1 MNKTYL
7 MNNNNINGEEVMTK
21 KDFEVV
27 AKIVAT
33 LSFSMK
39 DACYIVGDSQA
50 YDALLIEELHDSV
63 DNLLK
68 QQNKN
73 YDSGEFW
80 DYVYNYRQRI
90 IDTINNA

>member
-1 MNKTYL
+1 
-7 MNNNNINGEEVMTK
+7 MTK

-33 LSFSMK
+33 LSFSIK
-39 DACYIVGDSQA
+39 DSCYTVGNGEA
-50 YDALLIEELHDSV
+50 YDASLLEELQDSV

-73 YDSGEFW
+73 YDSDKFW
-80 DYVYNYRQRI
+80 NYVYNYRQRI
-90 IDTINNA
+90 IEVINNL

>member
-1 MNKTYL
+1 
-7 MNNNNINGEEVMTK
+7 MTK

-33 LSFSMK
+33 LSFSIK
-39 DACYIVGDSQA
+39 DSCYSVGDSA
-50 YDALLIEELHDSV
+50 TYDASLLEELQHSIDS
-63 DNLLK
+63 LLK

-73 YDSGEFW
+73 YDASKFW

-90 IDTINNA
+90 IDVINNA

>member
-1 MNKTYL
+1 
-7 MNNNNINGEEVMTK
+7 MNNNNINGEKVMTK

-27 AKIVAT
+27 AKIVAI

-39 DACYIVGDSQA
+39 DACYIIGDSQA

-63 DNLLK
+63 DSRLR

-73 YDSGEFW
+73 YDASKFW
-80 DYVYNYRQRI
+80 DYVYSYRQRI
-90 IDTINNA
+90 IEVMNNA

>member
-1 MNKTYL
+1 
-7 MNNNNINGEEVMTK
+7 MTK

-33 LSFSMK
+33 LSFSI
-39 DACYIVGDSQA
+39 DNNCYSVGDSKA
-50 YDALLIEELHDSV
+50 YYASLLKELQYSV
-63 DNLLK
+63 DSLLE

-73 YDSGEFW
+73 YDANKFW
-80 DYVYNYRQRI
+80 DYVYIYRQRI

>member
-1 MNKTYL
+1 
-7 MNNNNINGEEVMTK
+7 MTK

-27 AKIVAT
+27 AKIVAI
-33 LSFSMK
+33 LSFSMR
-39 DACYIVGDSQA
+39 DACYIVGDSQS

-63 DNLLK
+63 NNRLK

-73 YDSGEFW
+73 YDSSKFW

-90 IDTINNA
+90 IEVMNNA

>member
-1 MNKTYL
+1 MA
-7 MNNNNINGEEVMTK
+7 K

-33 LSFSMK
+33 LSFSIK

-50 YDALLIEELHDSV
+50 YDALLIEELHESV

-73 YDSGEFW
+73 YDESKFW

-90 IDTINNA
+90 IEVINNI

>member
-1 MNKTYL
+1 
-7 MNNNNINGEEVMTK
+7 MTK

-33 LSFSMK
+33 LSFSIK

-50 YDALLIEELHDSV
+50 YDALLIEELHESV

-68 QQNKN
+68 YQNKN
-73 YDSGEFW
+73 YDSGKFW

-90 IDTINNA
+90 IDTINNI

>member
-1 MNKTYL
+1 MA
-7 MNNNNINGEEVMTK
+7 K

-50 YDALLIEELHDSV
+50 YDALLIEELHESV

-73 YDSGEFW
+73 YDESKFW

-90 IDTINNA
+90 IEVINNI

>member
-1 MNKTYL
+1 
-7 MNNNNINGEEVMTK
+7 MTK

-73 YDSGEFW
+73 YDSSKFW

-90 IDTINNA
+90 IDVINNI

>member
-1 MNKTYL
+1 
-7 MNNNNINGEEVMTK
+7 MTR

-39 DACYIVGDSQA
+39 DACYSVGDSTT
-50 YDALLIEELHDSV
+50 YDASLLEELQHSV
-63 DNLLK
+63 DSLLK

-73 YDSGEFW
+73 YSPDKFW
-80 DYVYNYRQRI
+80 NAVYKERQEV
-90 IDTINNA
+90 IDIINNA

>member
-1 MNKTYL
+1 MEKGY
-7 MNNNNINGEEVMTK
+7 MTK

-27 AKIVAT
+27 AKIVAI

-39 DACYIVGDSQA
+39 DACYSVGDSEA
-50 YDALLIEELHDSV
+50 YDALLLKELQHSV
-63 DNLLK
+63 DNRLK

-73 YDSGEFW
+73 YDEGKFW

-90 IDTINNA
+90 IDVMNNA

>member
-1 MNKTYL
+1 MEKSY
-7 MNNNNINGEEVMTK
+7 MTK

-33 LSFSMK
+33 LSFSIK
-39 DACYIVGDSQA
+39 DSCYSVGDGEA
-50 YDALLIEELHDSV
+50 YDALLLKELQDSV
-63 DNLLK
+63 DSLLK

-73 YDSGEFW
+73 YDASKFW

-90 IDTINNA
+90 IDVINNA

>member
-1 MNKTYL
+1 
-7 MNNNNINGEEVMTK
+7 MTK

-33 LSFSMK
+33 LSFSIK

-50 YDALLIEELHDSV
+50 YDALLIEELHESV

-73 YDSGEFW
+73 YDESKFW

-90 IDTINNA
+90 IEVINNI

>member
-1 MNKTYL
+1 
-7 MNNNNINGEEVMTK
+7 MTK

-33 LSFSMK
+33 LSFSMR
-39 DACYIVGDSQA
+39 DACYTIGDSQA
-50 YDALLIEELHDSV
+50 YDALLIEELHNSV

-73 YDSGEFW
+73 YDASKFW

-90 IDTINNA
+90 IDVINNA

>member
-1 MNKTYL
+1 
-7 MNNNNINGEEVMTK
+7 MTK

-33 LSFSMK
+33 LSFSMR
-39 DACYIVGDSQA
+39 DACYTIGDSQA

-73 YDSGEFW
+73 YDASKFW

-90 IDTINNA
+90 IDVINNA

>member
-1 MNKTYL
+1 
-7 MNNNNINGEEVMTK
+7 MTK

-33 LSFSMK
+33 LSFSIK
-39 DACYIVGDSQA
+39 DSCYTVGNGEA
-50 YDALLIEELHDSV
+50 YDASLLEELQHSV
-63 DNLLK
+63 DSLLE

-73 YDSGEFW
+73 YDSDKFW

-90 IDTINNA
+90 IDVINNI

>member
-1 MNKTYL
+1 
-7 MNNNNINGEEVMTK
+7 MTK

-33 LSFSMK
+33 LSFSIK
-39 DACYIVGDSQA
+39 DSCYTVGNGEA
-50 YDALLIEELHDSV
+50 YDASLLEELQDSV

-68 QQNKN
+68 YQNKN
-73 YDSGEFW
+73 YDSDKFW

-90 IDTINNA
+90 IDVINNI

>member
-1 MNKTYL
+1 
-7 MNNNNINGEEVMTK
+7 MTK

-33 LSFSMK
+33 LSFSIK
-39 DACYIVGDSQA
+39 DSCYIVGNGEA
-50 YDALLIEELHDSV
+50 YDALLLEELQDSV

-73 YDSGEFW
+73 YDSNEFW
-80 DYVYNYRQRI
+80 SYVYNHRQRI
-90 IDTINNA
+90 IEVINNI

>member
-1 MNKTYL
+1 MDKSL
-7 MNNNNINGEEVMTK
+7 MIK
-21 KDFEVV
+21 KDVEVV

-33 LSFSMK
+33 LSFSIK
-39 DACYIVGDSQA
+39 DSCYTVGNGES
-50 YDALLIEELHDSV
+50 YDASLLEELQDSV

-73 YDSGEFW
+73 YDSDKFW

-90 IDTINNA
+90 IEVINNI

>member
-1 MNKTYL
+1 
-7 MNNNNINGEEVMTK
+7 MTK

-33 LSFSMK
+33 LSFSIK
-39 DACYIVGDSQA
+39 DSCYTVGNGEA
-50 YDALLIEELHDSV
+50 YDASLLKELQDSV

-73 YDSGEFW
+73 YDSDKFW
-80 DYVYNYRQRI
+80 SYVYNYRQRI
-90 IDTINNA
+90 IEVINNI

>member
-1 MNKTYL
+1 
-7 MNNNNINGEEVMTK
+7 MTK

-33 LSFSMK
+33 LSFSIK
-39 DACYIVGDSQA
+39 DSCYSVGDSTTYYA
-50 YDALLIEELHDSV
+50 SLLKELQYSV
-63 DNLLK
+63 DSLLE

-73 YDSGEFW
+73 YDANKFW
-80 DYVYNYRQRI
+80 DYVYIYRQRI

>member
-1 MNKTYL
+1 
-7 MNNNNINGEEVMTK
+7 MTK

-39 DACYIVGDSQA
+39 DACYIIGDGEA
-50 YDALLIEELHDSV
+50 YDALLLEELHDSV

-68 QQNKN
+68 YQNKN
-73 YDSGEFW
+73 YDASKFW

-90 IDTINNA
+90 IDVINNA